1 MVCQGAHKLAENADL
16 LICESTY
23 HSDMTAQAHEY
34 SHMTAQEAAQIA
46 SQANAKKL
54 LLTHFSAR
62 YADHTILEQDARTIF
77 DNTQAAQDL
86 MRIKL

>member
-1 MVCQGAHKLAENADL
+1 MPCQGAQKLAENADI

-23 HSDMTAQAHEY
+23 HSDMAEQAREYAHLTAR
-34 SHMTAQEAAQIA
+34 EAAQIA

-54 LLTHFSAR
+54 ILTHFSAR

-77 DNTQAAQDL
+77 DNTQAAHDL
-86 MRIKL
+86 MKIKL